1 MLMQNQDTTL
11 MLQTKAGDQT
21 AFKELVEKHKLSVLN
36 LCLRFTGNK
45 SDAEDLSQ
53 DVFIRIYQAAPRYE
67 AKAAFTTWMYRIA
80 VNLCLNFQRRK
91 KLLTFFSIDS
101 NNTSEKNHQK
111 KIPDIIS
118 PERPDT
124 DFEKNERAQFIQLA
138 IQSLPENQRTVVIL
152 YRYQNLSYQEIAET
166 LETSISAVESR
177 LFRAKKNLKKKLAPL
192 KNEQMIV

>member
-1 MLMQNQDTTL
+1 M
-11 MLQTKAGDQT
+11 
-21 AFKELVEKHKLSVLN
+21 
-36 LCLRFTGNK
+36 RFTGNK
-45 SDAEDLSQ
+45 PDAEDLSQ

-80 VNLCLNFQRRK
+80 VNLCLNYQRRK

-101 NNTSEKNHQK
+101 NNNTDENHQK

-118 PERPDT
+118 SERPDT
-124 DFEKNERAQFIQLA
+124 NFEQKERAQFIQQA

-152 YRYQNLSYQEIAET
+152 YRYQNLSYQEIADS

-177 LFRAKKNLKKKLAPL
+177 LFRAKINLKKKLAPL
-192 KNEQMIV
+192 QKEKLVV

>member
-1 MLMQNQDTTL
+1 MQNQDTIL
-11 MLQTKAGDQT
+11 MLRTKDGDQA
-21 AFKELVEKHKLSVLN
+21 AFKELVEKHKISVLN

-45 SDAEDLSQ
+45 PDAEDLSQ
-53 DVFIRIYQAAPRYE
+53 DVFMRIFQAAPRYE

-80 VNLCLNFQRRK
+80 VNLCLNYQRRK

-101 NNTSEKNHQK
+101 DNDFKKNHQK

-118 PERPDT
+118 SERPDT
-124 DFEKNERAQFIQLA
+124 NFEKKEQAQFIQKA

-177 LFRAKKNLKKKLAPL
+177 LFRAKINLKKKLTPL
-192 KNEQMIV
+192 QKEKLVV

>member
-1 MLMQNQDTTL
+1 MQNEDTTL
-11 MLQTKAGDQT
+11 MLRTKAGDQA
-21 AFKELVEKHKLSVLN
+21 AFKELVEKHKLSLLN

-45 SDAEDLSQ
+45 PDAEDLSQ
-53 DVFIRIYQAAPRYE
+53 DVFIRIFQAASRYE

-80 VNLCLNFQRRK
+80 VNVCLNYQRKK

-101 NNTSEKNHQK
+101 NNDSEENHQK

-118 PERPDT
+118 SERPDT
-124 DFEKNERAQFIQLA
+124 EFEKMERAQFIQEA

-152 YRYQNLSYQEIAET
+152 YRYQNLSYQEIADA

-177 LFRAKKNLKKKLAPL
+177 LFRAKINLKKKLSPL
-192 KNEQMIV
+192 QKEKLIN

>member
-1 MLMQNQDTTL
+1 MQNHDTTL
-11 MLQTKAGDQT
+11 MFRIKAGDEA

-45 SDAEDLSQ
+45 PDAEDLSQ

-80 VNLCLNFQRRK
+80 VNLCLNYQRRK

-101 NNTSEKNHQK
+101 NNNTDENHQK

-118 PERPDT
+118 SERPDT
-124 DFEKNERAQFIQLA
+124 NFEQKERAQFIQQA

-152 YRYQNLSYQEIAET
+152 YRYQNLSYQEIADS

-177 LFRAKKNLKKKLAPL
+177 LFRAKINLKKKLAPL
-192 KNEQMIV
+192 QKEKLVV

>member
-1 MLMQNQDTTL
+1 MQNHDTTL
-11 MLQTKAGDQT
+11 MFRIKAGDEA
-21 AFKELVEKHKLSVLN
+21 AFKELVEKHKLSLLN

-45 SDAEDLSQ
+45 PDAEDLSQ

-80 VNLCLNFQRRK
+80 VNLCLNYQRRK

-101 NNTSEKNHQK
+101 NNNTDENHQK

-118 PERPDT
+118 SERPDT
-124 DFEKNERAQFIQLA
+124 NFEQKERAQFIQQA

-152 YRYQNLSYQEIAET
+152 YRYQNLSYQEIADS

-177 LFRAKKNLKKKLAPL
+177 LFRAKINLKKKLAPL
-192 KNEQMIV
+192 QKEKLVV

>member
-1 MLMQNQDTTL
+1 MQNQDTIL
-11 MLQTKAGDQT
+11 MLRTKDGDQA
-21 AFKELVEKHKLSVLN
+21 AFKELVEKHKISVLN

-45 SDAEDLSQ
+45 PDAEDLSQ
-53 DVFIRIYQAAPRYE
+53 DVFMRIFQAAPRYE

-80 VNLCLNFQRRK
+80 VNLCLNYQRRK

-101 NNTSEKNHQK
+101 DNDFKKNHQK

-118 PERPDT
+118 SERPDT
-124 DFEKNERAQFIQLA
+124 NFEKKEQSQFIQKA

-177 LFRAKKNLKKKLAPL
+177 LFRAKINLKKKLTPL
-192 KNEQMIV
+192 QKEKLVV